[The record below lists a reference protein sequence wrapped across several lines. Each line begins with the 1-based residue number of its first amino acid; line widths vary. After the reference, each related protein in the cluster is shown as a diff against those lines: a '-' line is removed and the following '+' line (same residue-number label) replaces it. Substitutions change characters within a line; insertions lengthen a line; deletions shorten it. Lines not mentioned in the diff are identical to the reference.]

1 MAKVGNLALAT
12 RLFEEEVGRLDV
24 SVKDVLLVNA
34 RQAHGHTSQV
44 QTDVGEVAKKLP
56 VDVRLNQVIQ
66 ELKHQCHLLR
76 RSGGRSPPQTW
87 SPGKPAVS

>member
-24 SVKDVLLVNA
+24 SVKDVLLVNV

-66 ELKHQCHLLR
+66 ELKHQDSVTCCDEVVEEVHHK
-76 RSGGRSPPQTW
+76 
-87 SPGKPAVS
+87 PGALANLQ